1 MTENWYIL
9 LDLEFDPN
17 PIQDEAVIKDAIEK
31 KKKEWSSKAND
42 PFKGAVYRQNLE
54 YAKKG
59 IIDKDMIGEENIRAE
74 LIKDACNKTFG
85 PIDETLKRLHKTE
98 ITSEA
103 VSKMAKKLKVDEEK
117 IKSRVSAMGMKIV
130 ASTENYQAVYDK
142 YYKNKPQNADTYKTM
157 ASQLASFN
165 VADLYEFLYKDT
177 NIKNAR
183 TQPCNALQQRTQELK
198 KTYGKKADA
207 ISGTGKKLCG
217 FCDTA
222 FKDDASKKIY
232 DSFLEYQKRV
242 GVLEDAKSIYD
253 ITGDY
258 TAENQEDS
266 IGKLTEIFKNR
277 QQAEKVLIAFCKIEK
292 IPVVVNQNASE
303 SAKKIKVCRC
313 GAINDVSDGR
323 TNCKACG
330 LPLQIKCPKC
340 GTLNDNNI
348 NVCKCGFDF
357 SNIDKA
363 VSLCE
368 LADNAIDHLEFEAAE
383 MDLSD
388 AERNWPGYEK
398 AESLRSRLNEMKN
411 RIGTAAKGMND
422 SFNAKNYYEAKKQY
436 ESVRK
441 LFPEYKDEDFDN
453 EVSKAIS
460 EAEMHKKKAEAAK
473 DENTIISECTLA
485 FEACRDY
492 PGIKELISKYPPQ
505 PPANI
510 QISVDT
516 KSQVNVLS
524 WTASATKGL
533 LYYNII
539 RKEGAVPISVQD
551 GTSIGRVSMCTITDN
566 GIAAGRPYYYAIF
579 AERAE
584 IYSKPLTTKDA
595 IENYFE
601 ISGLTVA
608 AGDTSLQFDWNPISE
623 NADVVAERES
633 DGTKTK
639 LEINSR
645 SNFID
650 KELKNDHS
658 YKYVFHLEYQV
669 GTKTVST
676 KGVAISGT
684 PTRPP
689 LPVEK
694 LFVKPKENGEY
705 AISWKKPD
713 ENPVQFF
720 YSKDKPKYFF
730 GDIVPLS
737 KLQSVMTELMIKK
750 SSEEEGVF
758 HYDGEDTIYVAAFV
772 VKSGSAI
779 MGETARVSKGGSV
792 KIEDVN
798 VVNGKIRIATNLPP
812 KCTGFVVLYRFDRF
826 ASDIT
831 DPEAIRKYIP
841 LKQYQYESCI
851 FIDSCE
857 PKDYYFS
864 VFAEFRSGGEADYS
878 AGTDY
883 LFSNIGKQV
892 INYSVA
898 VNKGLFG
905 GNIIITFEGENKNM
919 KLPAIDIMSNTGA
932 APMFKQSSTL
942 LHQIQEQDMKGSVR
956 IEIPLKGIPKNTYI
970 KAFLNDEGQKNKYQL
985 KLKLKSDLKIS

>member
-9 LDLEFDPN
+9 LGLEFYPN
-17 PIQDEAVIKDAIEK
+17 PVQDEAVIKDVIDK

-59 IIDKDMIGEENIRAE
+59 IIEKDMIGEDNIRAE
-74 LIKDACNKTFG
+74 LIKDACAKTYG
-85 PIDETLKRLHKTE
+85 PIDDTLKRFHKTE
-98 ITSEA
+98 IASDA
-103 VSKMAKKLKVDEEK
+103 VTKMAKKLKVDEDI
-117 IKSRVSAMGMKIV
+117 IKRRISAMGMKIV
-130 ASTENYQAVYDK
+130 APTEDYQAVYDK
-142 YYKNKPQNADTYKTM
+142 YYKNKPQNADTYITM
-157 ASQLASFN
+157 ASQLDSFN

-183 TQPCNALQQRTQELK
+183 TQPCSALQQRTQELK
-198 KTYGKKADA
+198 KTYSKKADA

-232 DSFLEYQKRV
+232 DSFLEYQKRHK
-242 GVLEDAKSIYD
+242 VLEDVKSIYD
-253 ITGDY
+253 ISGDF
-258 TAENQEDS
+258 TIENQEDA

-277 QQAEKVLIAFCKIEK
+277 QNAEKVLLAYCKIEK
-292 IPVVVNQNASE
+292 IPYVVNNKTEE
-303 SAKKIKVCRC
+303 STKNIKICRC
-313 GAINDVSDGR
+313 GAINDISDGR
-323 TNCKACG
+323 KNCKVCG

-340 GTLNDNNI
+340 GTLNDNNV

-357 SNIDKA
+357 SNLDKA

-368 LADNAIDHLEFEAAE
+368 LADHAIDHLEFEVAD
-383 MDLSD
+383 MHLSD
-388 AERNWPGYEK
+388 AERYWPGYEK
-398 AESLRSRLNEMKN
+398 AVSLRGRLDDMKK
-411 RIGTAAKGMND
+411 RIGSAAQGMND

-436 ESVRK
+436 EGVRK

-453 EVSKAIS
+453 EVNKAIS

-492 PGIKELISKYPPQ
+492 PGIKEIISKYPPQ
-505 PPANI
+505 PPTNL
-510 QISVDT
+510 QVSVDT
-516 KSQVNVLS
+516 QSQVNVLS

-551 GTSIGRVSMCTITDN
+551 GVSVGRVSMCTVTDRN
-566 GIAAGRPYYYAIF
+566 ISAGKPYYYAIF

-584 IYSKPLTTKDA
+584 IYSKALTTKDA

-623 NADVVAERES
+623 NADVVAEREA
-633 DGTKTK
+633 DGTHTK
-639 LEINSR
+639 LEINGR
-645 SNFID
+645 SSFID

-694 LFVKPKENGEY
+694 LTVRPKENGEFT
-705 AISWKKPD
+705 ISWKKPD

-737 KLQSVMTELMIKK
+737 KLQSTMTELMIKK

-758 HYDGEDTIYVAAFV
+758 HYDGEDTIYIAAFV

-779 MGETARVSKGGSV
+779 MGDTSRVSKGGSV
-792 KIEDVN
+792 KIENVN

-812 KCTGFVVLYRFDRF
+812 KCTGFVVLYKFDKF
-826 ASDIT
+826 ASDISDQT
-831 DPEAIRKYIP
+831 AVRKHIP
-841 LKQYQYESCI
+841 LKQYQYDSCI

-857 PKDYYFS
+857 SRDYYFS
-864 VFAEFRSGGEADYS
+864 VFAEFRSGGDVDYS

-883 LFSNIGKQV
+883 LFSNIGKQIV
-892 INYSVA
+892 NYSVA
-898 VNKGLFG
+898 VNKGILG
-905 GNIIITFEGENKNM
+905 GHIIVTFEGDNKNM
-919 KLPAIDIMSNTGA
+919 KLPAIDIMSSIGV
-932 APMFKQSSTL
+932 APMFKQSAKL
-942 LHQIQEQDMKGSVR
+942 MYQIPAQDIKGSLR

-970 KAFLNDEGQKNKYQL
+970 KAFLSDESQQSKYQL